1 MLSQSELSLN
11 ASLLRWLLPPSRS
24 FPKQEEE
31 GDYTTE
37 LFLQTEPGEGTSFL
51 TNLKWAESLW
61 ETFPPAPNKA
71 GPSP

>member
-11 ASLLRWLLPPSRS
+11 LSLLRRLLPPSCS
-24 FPKQEEE
+24 FPKQKE
-31 GDYTTE
+31 GDYKTE
-37 LFLQTEPGEGTSFL
+37 LVLQTEPGEGTSFL